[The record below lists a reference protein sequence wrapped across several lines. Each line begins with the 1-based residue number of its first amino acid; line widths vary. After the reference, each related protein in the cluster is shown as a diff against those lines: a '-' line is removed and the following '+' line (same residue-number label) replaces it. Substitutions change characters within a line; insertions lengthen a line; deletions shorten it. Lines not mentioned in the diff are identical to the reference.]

1 MHTTINRR
9 GYNRRKMML
18 GLLMVLSIFI
28 LSSCAPAG
36 FTSHEYGFF
45 GGFIHGVIFLLA
57 LIGKLFGADVGLY
70 AANNTGFTYWL
81 GFIIGFLTLGA
92 GGAAT
97 RR

>member
-1 MHTTINRR
+1 MNYSVNKVSDR
-9 GYNRRKMML
+9 GK
-18 GLLMVLSIFI
+18 LLPGILVVVAVVI
-28 LSSCAPAG
+28 LSSCAPSG

-70 AANNTGFTYWL
+70 AVHNTGFTYWL

-92 GGAAT
+92 GGAAS

>member
-1 MHTTINRR
+1 MYNTINIFRSNR
-9 GYNRRKMML
+9 GKTML
-18 GLLMVLSIFI
+18 GLLIVFSIFI
-28 LSSCAPAG
+28 LNSCAPAG
-36 FTSHEYGFF
+36 FTPREYGFF

-70 AANNTGFTYWL
+70 AAHNTGFTYWL

-92 GGAAT
+92 GGAAS

>member
-1 MHTTINRR
+1 MV
-9 GYNRRKMML
+9 L
-18 GLLMVLSIFI
+18 GLLMVMSIFI
-28 LSSCAPAG
+28 FSSCAPSG

-92 GGAAT
+92 GGAAS